1 MIKLRLDY
9 STSPRKIFA
18 RFDLDDYFQGGS
30 VMGFSKFA
38 RGTSLGDKDRRALQ
52 KLLGAKKK

>member
-18 RFDLDDYFQGGS
+18 RFDLDDFFQGGS
-30 VMGFSKFA
+30 VMGLSKFTK
-38 RGTSLGDKDRRALQ
+38 GTSSGDRDREALQ
-52 KLLGAKKK
+52 KPLGTRKK